1 MNMPGFV
8 RNNTIES
15 SETNS
20 TTQSP
25 TDMGLGYPLLLI
37 IGFVIL
43 YVVFFTLAFFGNI
56 MALLTCFKK
65 YRSSQSILLCHIA
78 SLAAA
83 DLLFAILSTFDFAYF
98 FLGDWPVGE
107 PMCKIQG
114 TFIEISYTASI
125 LTLVAISNER
135 SRSATST
142 SLARNRGIS
151 QRTIF
156 IKILWIVTFV
166 VCAPL
171 FYGYTTEEKEGNQL
185 CVNTNWGDIGRQTY
199 YILQAVLI
207 FICPLIFMVWAH
219 TKILR
224 DLNSHIKNSA
234 GVGTVETKRRK
245 VTKMLAVVTLVFFC
259 CWSPFIVVRAL
270 RHFYVYEGNEVW
282 RLTELIIFGNS
293 AVNPILYCFYSAQFR
308 KSFKEIIRCNFSFE
322 SVPRK
327 SPGGSHVCFA
337 RYEEQKYK
345 ENGRS
350 TSRHSKE
357 GHELIFLRTSSNTL

>member
-1 MNMPGFV
+1 MPGCV

-25 TDMGLGYPLLLI
+25 TDMGLRYPLPLI
-37 IGFVIL
+37 IGYVIL

-56 MALLTCFKK
+56 MALLTCFEK

-83 DLLFAILSTFDFAYF
+83 DLLFAILSTVDFASF
-98 FLGDWPVGE
+98 FLGDWPGGE

-135 SRSATST
+135 SRSVTSPF
-142 SLARNRGIS
+142 LARNRGIS
-151 QRTIF
+151 EGSIF

-171 FYGYTTEEKEGNQL
+171 SYGYTTEEKEGNQI
-185 CVNTNWGDIGRQTY
+185 CGNTKWGDIGRQGY
-199 YILQAVLI
+199 YTLQAVLI

-219 TKILR
+219 AKILH

-234 GVGTVETKRRK
+234 GVGTVETKQRK

-259 CWSPFIVVRAL
+259 CWSPFMVVRGL
-270 RHFYVYEGNEVW
+270 RYFNVYEGNEVW
-282 RLTELIIFGNS
+282 RLTQLIILGNS

-322 SVPRK
+322 SVRRK
-327 SPGGSHVCFA
+327 SRGGLHVCCA

-345 ENGRS
+345 VNGRS
-350 TSRHSKE
+350 TS
-357 GHELIFLRTSSNTL
+357 